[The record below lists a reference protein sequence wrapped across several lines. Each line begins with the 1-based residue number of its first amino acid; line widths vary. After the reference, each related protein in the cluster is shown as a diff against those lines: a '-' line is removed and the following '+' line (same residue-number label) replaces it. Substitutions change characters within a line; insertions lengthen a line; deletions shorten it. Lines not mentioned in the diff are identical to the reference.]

1 MAQSRLTSTLSY
13 SVCLMLI
20 PMFSGVAARQPF
32 WFTAIPAVITSVAAA
47 VLLKPIGP
55 VQRLVYADSLFMIVN
70 NMAYTLILAYTLDL
84 GARREWLLSSI
95 ERLQRQALETASLR
109 LKALSIADPLTGI
122 SNRRQFEED
131 LDRIWHE
138 CLTDQRPL
146 GMLIIDIDHFKLYND
161 RQGHPAGDAC
171 LKQVAALISQVSQA
185 DKGLA
190 ARLGGEEFGV
200 LLPSGSLEDAWRL
213 AERIRAEV
221 SQAGMPHDHAPSRHV
236 TVSVGVASLVP
247 QPGVDLISLFATAD
261 KALYA
266 AKRAGRNRVVGPRG
280 DRTGPA
286 HARPAPE
293 RGKTRH
299 GLIPA
304 GALPSGTMP
313 PHDRGACSF
322 RPRLFL

>member
-1 MAQSRLTSTLSY
+1 
-13 SVCLMLI
+13 
-20 PMFSGVAARQPF
+20 
-32 WFTAIPAVITSVAAA
+32 VITSVAAA

-200 LLPSGSLEDAWRL
+200 
-213 AERIRAEV
+213 
-221 SQAGMPHDHAPSRHV
+221 